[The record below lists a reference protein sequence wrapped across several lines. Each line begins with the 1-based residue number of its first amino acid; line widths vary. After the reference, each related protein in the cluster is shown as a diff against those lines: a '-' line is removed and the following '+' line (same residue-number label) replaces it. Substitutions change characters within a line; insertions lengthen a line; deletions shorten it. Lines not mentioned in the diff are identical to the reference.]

1 MSSYIS
7 KVKVKRFLGIPS
19 GVTMHDDLIDDEL
32 IPLSE
37 MQINSWCGTPAITV
51 TTYNEKYDIGGNAI
65 NTVILREFPVSS
77 VAAVTNNGSSVDAD
91 LYYVDGEVGAIRL
104 VTSGSFFSNG
114 RQKVEV
120 TYTAGV
126 NPEVYTDLKNAAV
139 VLCAFHFNATR
150 NVGLTFEKSGRY
162 QYKRSTT
169 GMPDVVATILAR
181 YVRAFARS

>member
-19 GVTMHDDLIDDEL
+19 GVTMHDDLIESEL
-32 IPLSE
+32 IPLVE
-37 MQINSWCGTPAITV
+37 MEINSYCGSASLTV
-51 TTYNEKYDIGGNAI
+51 NTYNEKYDISGDYI
-65 NTVILREFPVSS
+65 NTVMLREFPVSS
-77 VAAVTNNGSSVDAD
+77 VAAVTNNGALVAAD
-91 LYYVDGEVGAIRL
+91 QYYVDGEVGAIRL
-104 VTSGSFFSNG
+104 TTSGSFFNNG

-126 NPEVYTDLKNAAV
+126 NPEIQTDLKNAAV

-169 GMPDVVATILAR
+169 GMPDAVATILAR